1 MKTILAIIFIS
12 IGIILTQKH
21 MYESNLKK
29 LEKIYEEK
37 ISLISTKANEKEINK
52 NPLEEKIELTNILIE
67 DFQDDSLIKF
77 NKTLELNH
85 LILQKNN
92 ELLEKIKEVKCKK

>member
-1 MKTILAIIFIS
+1 MKTILAIILIS
-12 IGIILTQKH
+12 IGIILTQKN
-21 MYESNLKK
+21 MYDSNFKE
-29 LEKIYEEK
+29 LENTYEEK
-37 ISLISTKANEKEINK
+37 ITFISKKNPVQEKIK

-77 NKTLELNH
+77 NKALELNH

-92 ELLEKIKEVKCKK
+92 EILEQMKEVKCKE